1 MVELELD
8 ALTWCQERIQRQLAD
23 KVLVSMYRDGTGGS
37 FELGVA
43 LHIDTDS
50 LSVPLTYFTSELS
63 DEAYQAYSW
72 LIDDYVRFLVEQG
85 IPARRLMADF
95 E

>member
-1 MVELELD
+1 MVEIETD
-8 ALTWCQERIQRQLAD
+8 AISWCRDRMTRDQAE
-23 KVLVSMYRDGTGGS
+23 KVLVNMYRDGTGGS

-43 LHIDTDS
+43 LHIESDS
-50 LSVPLTYFTSELS
+50 LSIPLTYFTSELS

-72 LIDDYVRFLVEQG
+72 LIDDYVTYLVAQG
-85 IPARRLMADF
+85 IPARRLLADF